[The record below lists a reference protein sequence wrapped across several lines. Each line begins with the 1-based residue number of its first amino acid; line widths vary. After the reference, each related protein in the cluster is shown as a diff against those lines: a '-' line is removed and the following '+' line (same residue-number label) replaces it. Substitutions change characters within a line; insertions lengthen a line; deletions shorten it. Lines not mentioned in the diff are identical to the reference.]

1 MTKKET
7 NDTSGLF
14 NKEVKFTGQGHKLQY
29 RKLEDR
35 TYFGKC
41 VAKST
46 AGFWIQFTEDNNIYN
61 ARHGT
66 RGQEENE
73 SLDLQ
78 YGSPQERNM

>member
-7 NDTSGLF
+7 NDTSSLF
-14 NKEVKFTGQGHKLQY
+14 SKEVKFTGQGHKLQY

-46 AGFWIQFTEDNNIYN
+46 AGF
-61 ARHGT
+61 
-66 RGQEENE
+66 
-73 SLDLQ
+73 
-78 YGSPQERNM
+78 